1 MSLQLKPLTVSLHVL
16 PAMRSS
22 FIGSYFQL
30 EDEQVKAFWKILAYP
45 VQLPFLMF
53 VHLAFK

>member
-1 MSLQLKPLTVSLHVL
+1 
-16 PAMRSS
+16 MRSS

-45 VQLPFLMF
+45 AQLPFLMF
-53 VHLAFK
+53 VHLAFKQATNFTKSAQL